1 MADKEVSNK
10 KGGRKRREEE
20 QIKNYS
26 DVKKMKLD
34 IDESNTWSR
43 VKEIKHKENEV
54 ELNALAMSKEVETKQ
69 QEVELKILS

>member
-1 MADKEVSNK
+1 
-10 KGGRKRREEE
+10 
-20 QIKNYS
+20 
-26 DVKKMKLD
+26 MKLD